1 MGMLAGRLDEVAGT
15 VSAAVTATGTHLLA
29 FTQCGAFTSDA
40 QCDGRLFLGDGPLL

>member
-29 FTQCGAFTSDA
+29 FTQCGKHSRQTRSVMGGCF
-40 QCDGRLFLGDGPLL
+40 G